1 MNTLLAKAWKKM
13 SSVLLA
19 AVMVLNTVPSA
30 FAVGTLSIAF
40 NVAGSTNFPAG
51 TNIPFNINTTPVTNS
66 TNTLTDGAF
75 PDGTFTLTATLPA
88 NTQIGAGA
96 GYNVTGT
103 NTLSFTM
110 TSGATLN
117 LTINITDTVVV
128 PPPAATSTLTVA
140 FNVAGASNFPAGTNI
155 PFNISTTPVTNSTNT
170 LSDGAFPVGTFTLT
184 ATLPANTQIAAG
196 ANYNVTGTTTATF
209 TTTAGGTLNLTI
221 NIGNT
226 AGGGPGAGTS
236 TLSVAFNTAAAS
248 NFPAGTN
255 IPFNI
260 STTPVTNS
268 TNTLNDGAFPVGTFT
283 LTATLPANTQIGA
296 GANYT
301 VTGTTTLTFTTTAGG
316 TLNLSINIVNTA
328 GGGPGAGTSTLSIA
342 FNTAGSTNFPVGTN
356 IPFSISTTPITNST
370 NTLNDGAFPVGTF
383 TLTATLPANTQIGAG
398 ANYVVTGGTTLTFTT
413 TAGGTLNLSIN
424 IVNTGGGPGPGPG
437 GNGTLNLSFTTPAT
451 FPVGTNIPFT
461 INTTPITNGTNTLTN
476 ATIAAGNYTLS
487 ATLPAGFEIV
497 TGPNYGVP
505 SISTAIFT
513 IVGGATLNLN
523 IQVVAAG
530 NSGRPR
536 GTVSIT
542 FTDENNQTI
551 TSKSISIGQSTTVTV
566 TGIDSRGGNVNLSL
580 SQDPSSTKTSKAVFT
595 VPTQG
600 LLTTVGTFTWTPS
613 ADSLG
618 TNQFVFT
625 GTNGTT
631 IPTDAILTINV
642 TTNITSGGGGNG
654 GSGGSGGGG
663 GFRTP
668 DLIIDNSEKFEKC
681 RFKDNQ
687 TESVIYLCM
696 LGIIDQPTMD
706 KDFGGKSKNM
716 QYFGKDPI
724 TRAAF
729 TKIMINITYDESDIE
744 KVAKLV
750 LANNYFPFPDVEPI
764 AWFAKYI
771 AVGQLDNHIHGYPH
785 LGLFIPWNDIEVSE
799 AVKILFN
806 TARHD
811 NKKIAADL
819 DQAVIDAGSEPW
831 FMRFALLAYAY
842 GGYTPVLDKDPGM
855 IYSQKLNRQ
864 QAADIIYTTILNAGL
879 ETKGKL
885 SALKQELMDLQE
897 SVQTEVKT
905 EATI

>member
-1 MNTLLAKAWKKM
+1 M

-19 AVMVLNTVPSA
+19 AVIVLNTVPSV

-40 NVAGSTNFPAG
+40 NVAGASNFPAG
-51 TNIPFNINTTPVTNS
+51 TNIPFTIDTTPMTNS
-66 TNTLTDGAF
+66 TNTLNDGAF

-117 LTINITDTVVV
+117 LTINITNTVVA
-128 PPPAATSTLTVA
+128 PAISTLSVA
-140 FNVAGASNFPAGTNI
+140 FSVAGASNFPAGTNI
-155 PFNISTTPVTNSTNT
+155 PFNIN
-170 LSDGAFPVGTFTLT
+170 
-184 ATLPANTQIAAG
+184 
-196 ANYNVTGTTTATF
+196 
-209 TTTAGGTLNLTI
+209 
-221 NIGNT
+221 
-226 AGGGPGAGTS
+226 
-236 TLSVAFNTAAAS
+236 
-248 NFPAGTN
+248 
-255 IPFNI
+255 
-260 STTPVTNS
+260 TTPVTNS

-296 GANYT
+296 GANYN
-301 VTGTTTLTFTTTAGG
+301 VTGTTTATFTTTASG
-316 TLNLSINIVNTA
+316 TLNLTINIVNTA
-328 GGGPGAGTSTLSIA
+328 GAPGGGTSTLSIG
-342 FNTAGSTNFPVGTN
+342 FNTAAATNFPVGTN
-356 IPFSISTTPITNST
+356 IPFAISTTPITNST

-398 ANYVVTGGTTLTFTT
+398 ANYTVTGGTTLTFTTTTGGTLNLTINIVNTAGGPGAGTSALTIGFNTAGSSNFPVGTNIPFAISTTPVTNSTNTLNDGAFPAGTFTLTATLPANTQIGAGTNYNVTGGTTLTFTT
-413 TAGGTLNLSIN
+413 TAGGTLNLTIN
-424 IVNTGGGPGPGPG
+424 IVNTGVGPGPG
-437 GNGTLNLSFTTPAT
+437 GNGTLNIAFATPAT

-461 INTTPITNGTNTLTN
+461 INTVPVTNGTNTLTN
-476 ATIAAGNYTLS
+476 ASIAAGNYTLT
-487 ATLPAGFEIV
+487 ATLPQGFEIV
-497 TGPNYGVP
+497 TGANYGVP
-505 SISTAIFT
+505 SITTAIFT
-513 IVGGATLNLN
+513 IVSGATLNLN
-523 IQVVAAG
+523 IQIVAAG

-536 GTVSIT
+536 GNVSIT

-551 TSKSISIGQSTTVTV
+551 TSKSITIGQATTVTV

-595 VPTQG
+595 VPAQG
-600 LLTTVGTFTWTPS
+600 LLTTVGTFTWAPS

-631 IPTDAILTINV
+631 LPTDAVLTINV
-642 TTNITSGGGGNG
+642 TTNITNGGGGNG
-654 GSGGSGGGG
+654 GSGGSGGGGGG

-897 SVQTEVKT
+897 SVQPATET